1 MNLGKRLQ
9 DVRQTRGLTTHDLAT
24 GAKVTTGFLR
34 QLERSTTTPL
44 LQRLQRVA
52 TVLQVP
58 LMYLLL
64 EDDLQPQVV
73 HPHERHAL
81 PHSPRGGRATLLSPP
96 SAQHLELI
104 LLELQPGA
112 VSRAPWDA
120 HEGQECHL
128 VLQGTIRADY
138 GNTCYLLEKGD
149 TIFWDGSVPHC
160 LENVGTHDAQLLI
173 TLTPATVLTGDE

>member
-1 MNLGKRLQ
+1 MNIGKRLQ
-9 DVRQTRGLTTHDLAT
+9 EMRQTRGLTTHELAT

-52 TVLQVP
+52 TVLRVP
-58 LMYLLL
+58 WTYLLL

-73 HPHERHAL
+73 RAHERHDIPL
-81 PHSPRGGRATLLSPP
+81 GPRGGRATLLSPP
-96 SAQHLELI
+96 SVQQLEVI

-112 VSRAPWDA
+112 VSSATLGDQ
-120 HEGQECHL
+120 EGQECHL
-128 VLQGTIRADY
+128 VLQGTIRAYY
-138 GNTCYLLEKGD
+138 GNDCYLLEQGD
-149 TIFWDGSVPHC
+149 TIFWDGSVPHS

-173 TLTPATVLTGDE
+173 TLTPAAFLQCD